1 MKKCILFLLL
11 ALLLPASLCAAAEVP
26 EEDVAIG
33 GIRIGST
40 ISYVES
46 IYGEPNRIERPGGWN
61 SFPDNPK
68 VYGIHY
74 SYGSSVVMRFR
85 ADNETLYAME
95 VTEDNGF
102 QTPRGIHV
110 GSTRADIIRAYN
122 EGESTTKMYT
132 YAYGRVKERL
142 SIRLDDSDRVRSI
155 SLTIPAMYAS

>member
-11 ALLLPASLCAAAEVP
+11 ALLLPSSLCAAAEVP
-26 EEDVAIG
+26 EKDVAIG

-46 IYGEPNRIERPGGWN
+46 IYGEPDRIERPGGWN

-74 SYGSSVVMRFR
+74 YYGSSVVMRFR

-102 QTPRGIHV
+102 QTPHGIHV

-122 EGESTTKMYT
+122 EGESTTKMYA
-132 YAYGRVKERL
+132 YAYGSVKERL